1 MQEAPL
7 RIAIDP
13 GLKGGYIFFYEGVSR
28 LSLAELPTKKIL
40 SNKEKKEKVGL
51 DVRSLREAFC
61 AFLESCSFQKPP
73 QVLLVLEMPFK
84 KPHESVLAY
93 GSSMVLIG
101 QLIALFELSAPDL
114 QLLKVTPKQWTSPF
128 DRHFLPSSLCFEKGQ
143 KKKKAR
149 AEALLACTNCFSE
162 KDFWSPRGR
171 LKDGVVDAAAI
182 LLWSL
187 HFQNL
192 KEKEKF

>member
-1 MQEAPL
+1 M

-13 GLKGGYIFFYEGVSR
+13 GLKGGYAFFCEGESR
-28 LSLAELPTKKIL
+28 LSLAELPTKKIF
-40 SNKEKKEKVGL
+40 SNEGKKEKVGL
-51 DVRSLREAFC
+51 DARSLREAFY
-61 AFLESCSFQKPP
+61 AFSQPPP

-93 GSSMVLIG
+93 GSSMALIG
-101 QLIALFELSAPDL
+101 QLITLFELSAPDL
-114 QLLKVTPKQWTSPF
+114 QLLKITPKQWTSPF
-128 DRHFLPSSLCFEKGQ
+128 DRKLLPSSLCYEKGQ

-149 AEALLACTNCFSE
+149 AEALLAFAPAFFKE
-162 KDFWSPRGR
+162 EDFWSPRGR

-187 HFQNL
+187 RFTL
-192 KEKEKF
+192 